1 MQTERVTFLT
11 SPDHKAAL
19 DAFAASNGKS
29 VGHVLREASTR
40 YLATEDRADGED
52 EKAFALILPEI
63 EAMLPQWHAKI
74 DSMEQSIDRALEAID
89 RALAGDPVPMS
100 HAA

>member
-29 VGHVLREASTR
+29 VGQVLLAASTR
-40 YLATEDRADGED
+40 YL
-52 EKAFALILPEI
+52 
-63 EAMLPQWHAKI
+63 
-74 DSMEQSIDRALEAID
+74 
-89 RALAGDPVPMS
+89 V
-100 HAA
+100 

>member
-40 YLATEDRADGED
+40 YLVEGEADEEVALALLVCEVEAAVPVMRADIRD
-52 EKAFALILPEI
+52 TIA
-63 EAMLPQWHAKI
+63 
-74 DSMEQSIDRALEAID
+74 SIQRANDAVD
-89 RALAGDPVPMS
+89 AVLAGERPR
-100 HAA
+100 A